1 MEKILIQLVV
11 AATPVT
17 TIIKNHLGRGSGK
30 CVLWLVER
38 NERRLIRGCS
48 WRLDETRF
56 EEEKAVGATGLGWR
70 KARNLIK
77 KRLESLSSSLGVCG
91 AV

>member
-1 MEKILIQLVV
+1 
-11 AATPVT
+11 
-17 TIIKNHLGRGSGK
+17 
-30 CVLWLVER
+30 LVER

-48 WRLDETRF
+48 WRLDETRLK
-56 EEEKAVGATGLGWR
+56 EKEKAVGATGLGWWR

-77 KRLESLSSSLGVCG
+77 KRLESLSSSLGICG